1 MNEELLKQQCERLA
15 MRVLILAEQ
24 LPLNLHA
31 DVLCKQVVRATT
43 SAAANYHA
51 ASQKKSKREIIA
63 RLRCVVEETNESI
76 YWLKLLANAHI
87 TDPAPVLGIIREMQ
101 ELLAGAESG
110 IQKLQ
115 RC

>member
-1 MNEELLKQQCERLA
+1 

-31 DVLCKQVVRATT
+31 DVLCKQLIRAAT

-51 ASQKKSKREIIA
+51 ASRKKSKREIIA
-63 RLRCVVEETNESI
+63 KLRCVVEETNESI

-87 TDPAPVLGIIREMQ
+87 TDPAPISEIIREMQ
-101 ELLAGAESG
+101 DLLLAAESG
-110 IQKLQ
+110 IQKLH
-115 RC
+115 RR